1 MQQKSNKVY
10 CQNNLT
16 NFSTDIFEYLKK
28 SEEMSMD
35 NKLKKDL
42 EILKR
47 QIEEIDDDPEQ
58 GDFEVSSNNAS
69 DSNFLLSNT
78 SEMIVLMDKSGIII
92 SFNEKFINYI
102 QKKNVQGSSFYD
114 HFPKDISEFRE
125 AQINQVVQSKKSMK
139 FDEEDNGL
147 FFKARIYPMINEFG
161 EVTKIAYHLY
171 NETNHKKREN
181 SILQKIQETEMMLK
195 EVHHRV
201 KNNLQLITSL
211 INLQT
216 AYLTDKSNPEAFKST
231 IHRIKSMAI
240 VHEKLYKSDTLAR
253 INFFNYVK
261 TLSSGLLASYRSTR
275 QVVSVDVEISDVFLN
290 INTAIPC
297 GLILNELITNC
308 LKYAFVDR
316 SEGKITI
323 SMNLKAGNI
332 YRLIVKDDGIGLPAE
347 IDINATE
354 TLGLKLVHILTDQL
368 HGSLSVN
375 VKKGTEFTSDIQ
387 ELY

>member
-139 FDEEDNGL
+139 FDEEDSGL